1 MDARYETAGEAFST
15 WLVNQTDAKAWYSDL
30 AKAAKADRALPRYA
44 DPETVRTRLQSMG
57 AEPDMFEMLD
67 DAERAWIADCAPPI
81 NEYHAARA

>member
-1 MDARYETAGEAFST
+1 MSDKVEPFST
-15 WLVNQTDAKAWYSDL
+15 WLVQQVGTPAWYSTL
-30 AKAAKADRALPRYA
+30 AAAAKADRALPRYA